1 MNQLKRAFKMNKIR
15 LLKKIFCFEEIYT
28 IGYRKREGQT
38 LLDSDLLQF
47 ERIPFNDRYWYADPI
62 MVPYEG
68 ETYLFMESF
77 DMITQKGTIALSR
90 FGEDGILSEPKVII
104 EEPYHMSFPM
114 VFSWNGSLY
123 MIPETCGNR
132 SLNLYRCQGDMA
144 IWTLEASFPTEEKLV
159 DTAVVSCRE
168 DRVELLT
175 AALHPEDP
183 FQCKWQK
190 FAIVKAESG
199 YSLEADEAF
208 NARKDYS
215 RDYRMAGSLIR
226 ENGRVILPT
235 QESTEVDYGAYL
247 YLNDFS
253 GNDVTNL
260 PVLKKVTVDNI
271 LLPDVKQKEHIGVH
285 SYALSEDYEVIDMRY
300 FQFYPKN
307 RLWKIKTKLGRK

>member
-47 ERIPFNDRYWYADPI
+47 NRIPFNDRYWYADPI
-62 MVPYEG
+62 MVPHEG

-77 DMITQKGTIALSR
+77 DMITQKGSIALSR

-159 DTAVVSCRE
+159 DTAVAACYE
-168 DRVELLT
+168 DRVELIT
-175 AALHPEDP
+175 AALDP
-183 FQCKWQK
+183 KDALLCRWQK
-190 FAIVKAESG
+190 FRILKEEAG
-199 YSLEADEAF
+199 YRLEADEAF

-215 RDYRMAGSLIR
+215 RGYRMAGSLIR
-226 ENGRVILPT
+226 ESGRVILPS

-253 GNDVTNL
+253 GNDLTNL
-260 PVLKKVTVDNI
+260 PVLKKVTGDNI
-271 LLPDVKQKEHIGVH
+271 LLPDVSQKEHIGVH

-307 RLWKIKTKLGRK
+307 RIWKIKTKLGRK

>member
-1 MNQLKRAFKMNKIR
+1 MNQLKRALKMNKIR
-15 LLKKIFCFEEIYT
+15 LLKKILCFEEIYT

-38 LLDSDLLQF
+38 LLDSDLLRF
-47 ERIPFNDRYWYADPI
+47 NRIPFNDRYWYADPI
-62 MVPYEG
+62 MVPHEG

-132 SLNLYRCQGDMA
+132 SLNLYRCLGDLET
-144 IWTLEASFPTEEKLV
+144 WTLEASFPTEEKLV

-183 FQCKWQK
+183 FRCKWQK
-190 FAIVKAESG
+190 FEIVKGESG
-199 YSLEADEAF
+199 YSLEADGAF
-208 NARKDYS
+208 NARKDYD
-215 RDYRMAGSLIR
+215 RGYRMAGSLVR

-253 GNDVTNL
+253 GNDLRNL

-285 SYALSEDYEVIDMRY
+285 SYALTEDYEVIDMRY
-300 FQFYPKN
+300 FRFYPKN
-307 RLWKIKTKLGRK
+307 RLWKIRTKLSRK

>member
-1 MNQLKRAFKMNKIR
+1 MNQLKRALKMNKIQ
-15 LLKKIFCFEEIYT
+15 LLKKILCFEEIYT
-28 IGYRKREGQT
+28 IGYRKRQGQT

-68 ETYLFMESF
+68 KTYLFMESF
-77 DMITQKGTIALSR
+77 DMITQKGTIALSW

-132 SLNLYRCQGDMA
+132 SLNLYRCQGDME
-144 IWTLEASFPTEEKLV
+144 IWTLEASFPTTEKLV

-190 FAIVKAESG
+190 FAIVKTESG
-199 YSLEADEAF
+199 YNLEADEAF

-215 RDYRMAGSLIR
+215 RGYRMAGSLIR
-226 ENGRVILPT
+226 EKGRVILPT

-253 GNDVTNL
+253 GNDVTDL
-260 PVLKKVTVDNI
+260 PVLKKVTGDNI